1 MFVDIDTLD
10 IGSSEK
16 RKAALRLLLSKA
28 EERYKYVENASGSV
42 NELKDYKQIYDLINA
57 QLRTLG
63 VIVE

>member
-1 MFVDIDTLD
+1 MFVNIDNLPTNTSD
-10 IGSSEK
+10 E

-28 EERYKYVENASGSV
+28 EERLLYVKDANGSP